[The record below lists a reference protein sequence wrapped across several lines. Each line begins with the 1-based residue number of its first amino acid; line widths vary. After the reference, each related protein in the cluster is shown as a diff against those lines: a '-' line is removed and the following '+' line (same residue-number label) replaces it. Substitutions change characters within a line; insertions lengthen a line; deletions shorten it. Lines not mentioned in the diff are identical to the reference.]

1 MSEAPPLGVFG
12 GTFDPVHVGHLRLAE
27 EAREA
32 LQLGRVR
39 WIPAGQPWHR
49 AAPQT
54 SPAHRLSMVEAA
66 VASNE
71 DFEVD
76 GREVASGR
84 PSYTVDTLTALRAE
98 LGGAL
103 PLVLILG
110 TDAFSLLH
118 TWHRWR
124 DLLALAH
131 IGLATRAGQAVDA
144 AALDPALAA
153 ELAARGGRDAQ
164 VLRERPSGA
173 IVRFDMTPL
182 AVSATDIRAR
192 LARGER
198 CRYLLPDQVFEYI
211 RLNRLY

>member
-1 MSEAPPLGVFG
+1 MSERGPHGVFG

-32 LQLGRVR
+32 LLLERVR

-54 SPAHRLSMVEAA
+54 SPAHRLGMVRAA
-66 VASNE
+66 IAANAA
-71 DFEVD
+71 FEVD

-84 PSYTVDTLTALRAE
+84 PSYTVDTLTALRGE
-98 LGGAL
+98 LGDAVS
-103 PLVLILG
+103 LVLILG
-110 TDAFSLLH
+110 ADAFALLH

-124 DLLALAH
+124 DLFALAH

-144 AALDPALAA
+144 TTLDPALAT
-153 ELAARGGRDAQ
+153 ELAARTGSDAR

-198 CRYLLPDQVFEYI
+198 CRYLLPDEVFEYI